1 MKEGARPEVAS
12 DSGSRPASINPFEE
26 IPVLRRLILAAVA
39 TLALAPTAFAQ
50 GHGHGDR
57 GPNGGAMQDIVGI
70 HAELVVAERTLTF
83 HLFDEGNRPV
93 PAAGYSGSVLVG
105 SGQARQ
111 VVQLAPSAENTL
123 VGTAATAP
131 ARGTAMTLQLRNPAG
146 RSGQARF

>member
-1 MKEGARPEVAS
+1 M
-12 DSGSRPASINPFEE
+12 
-26 IPVLRRLILAAVA
+26 RRILLAVFA
-39 TLALAPTAFAQ
+39 TLALSPAAFAQ

-57 GPNGGAMQDIVGI
+57 GPNGGPMQDIVGI
-70 HAELVVAERTLTF
+70 HAELVTSDRTLTF

-93 PAAGYSGSVLVG
+93 PAGGYSGSVLIG

-111 VVQLAPSAENTL
+111 VVQLAPGAENTL

-131 ARGTAMTLQLRNPAG
+131 ARGTQMTLQLRNPAG